1 MLAACS
7 FFADHLQSGLPHELD
22 PATLDTIGESSIA
35 GQLATPVLAAHYRVM
50 PGQQQKQQQ
59 QDWQHSSSSSESA
72 AAGRTWVG
80 FSFNTG
86 LGDAELKFYE
96 FAGASCCASAP
107 GGTQS

>member
-1 MLAACS
+1 
-7 FFADHLQSGLPHELD
+7 LQSGLPHELD
-22 PATLDTIGESSIA
+22 PATLDTIGECSIG

-59 QDWQHSSSSSESA
+59 QQDWNSSSSSSNGG

-96 FAGASCCASAP
+96 FAGGALLVAARSCAGSYGCS
-107 GGTQS
+107 

>member
-1 MLAACS
+1 MW
-7 FFADHLQSGLPHELD
+7 LQSGLPHELD
-22 PATLDTIGESSIA
+22 PATLDTIGESTIG

-59 QDWQHSSSSSESA
+59 QDWHSGSSSSNA
-72 AAGRTWVG
+72 GAAGRTWVG

-96 FAGASCCASAP
+96 FAGAALLVLF
-107 GGTQS
+107 GY